1 MKFTKEEARA
11 KITDAFSKKVK
22 DITEWERTIRENVD
36 TLCSLLGEDS
46 EIELDAFVAKAVA
59 LLDTQSGH
67 LNKSNSLVAKSLN
80 DKIKELEEAAKKA
93 GSKNDDDDKGDDGGK
108 KDGAYDEL
116 LKRFKKLE
124 ERFEKEEKQ
133 KSVQRKVSDIKEA
146 VKKKGVKNDEW
157 IDTML
162 SKFAVTEETDVE
174 KEADSLVEI
183 YNKFNSET
191 PIEVTPGGAGGGGSR
206 MDSIKAE
213 IDRIGKS
220 IRPYSTEPD
229 KNKQ

>member
-46 EIELDAFVAKAVA
+46 EIELDDFTAKAVA

-93 GSKNDDDDKGDDGGK
+93 GSKNEGDNGDEDAK
-108 KDGAYDEL
+108 KDNAYNEL
-116 LKRFKKLE
+116 LERFKKLE
-124 ERFEKEEKQ
+124 DRFEKEEKQ
-133 KSVQRKVSDIKEA
+133 KSVQQKVSEIKEA

-174 KEADSLVEI
+174 KEADSFVEI

>member
-11 KITDAFSKKVK
+11 KITDAFSNKVK

-46 EIELDAFVAKAVA
+46 EIELDEFTAKAVA

-93 GSKNDDDDKGDDGGK
+93 GSKNEDGDEDKGGK
-108 KDGAYDEL
+108 KDNVYDEL
-116 LKRFKKLE
+116 LERFKKLE

-133 KSVQRKVSDIKEA
+133 KSVQQKVSEIKEA

-162 SKFAVTEETDVE
+162 SKFAVTEETDIE
-174 KEADSLVEI
+174 KEADSFVEI
-183 YNKFNSET
+183 YNKFNSDT

-229 KNKQ
+229 KKKQ